1 MEEKKINSTDGL
13 LEDKLNF
20 YIDTV
25 AKFCDRCGSPYS
37 KQDLNIV
44 SDSGVSA
51 IIHFSCSKC
60 KSRHIATFLKPIGVS
75 SRTPINTDLNV
86 DEISKFAGKRVVNS
100 DDILEL
106 YKELKRK
113 GAGL

>member
-1 MEEKKINSTDGL
+1 MKEKKINSDDSL
-13 LEDKLNF
+13 LDDKLNF

-60 KSRHIATFLKPIGVS
+60 KSKHIATFLKPIGVS

-86 DEISKFAGKRVVNS
+86 KEISKFAGKGVVNS
-100 DDILEL
+100 DDILAL
-106 YKELKRK
+106 YKELKK
-113 GAGL
+113 KSVDL